1 MYDATSTHLDL
12 ERSGVDTAVLP
23 VGAIEQHGQ
32 HLPLS
37 VDWFQGDVVARVV
50 AERVDAYLL
59 PGMPFGCSQAH
70 AGFRGSIF
78 LAPETLGAVVKD
90 VATSLLE
97 QGFRRIA
104 VLNFHGGNL
113 ILKLAVRDLNLSQS
127 LGKIV
132 LVNPAQDAGAML
144 NEILDGYGDEQ
155 HAGELETSIMM
166 YAAARP
172 GGAVASRPRPRRW
185 ARLFRLPAHEGV
197 LPRRRLGTLQ
207 PGHCRRRAGW
217 PSRPRPAT
225 LWTTWRRHSPA
236 WAYHPGR
243 PDRRSHES
251 TQITRITVQT
261 NPMKVIDR
269 VLIGRRPGAPLQ
281 GLGRRPAP
289 PPTATSWSATASPV
303 AIPWATTT

>member
-23 VGAIEQHGQ
+23 VGAIEQHGP

-166 YAAARP
+166 YAAPDQVGPSRVDHVPDVGPVYFDYQPMKEYCPDGVWGRSSLATAEKGRM
-172 GGAVASRPRPRRW
+172 AVEAMASYTVDYLEKTF
-185 ARLFRLPAHEGV
+185 ARLGV
-197 LPRRRLGTLQ
+197 PPRQTRQT
-207 PGHCRRRAGW
+207 
-217 PSRPRPAT
+217 
-225 LWTTWRRHSPA
+225 
-236 WAYHPGR
+236 
-243 PDRRSHES
+243 
-251 TQITRITVQT
+251 IT
-261 NPMKVIDR
+261 
-269 VLIGRRPGAPLQ
+269 
-281 GLGRRPAP
+281 
-289 PPTATSWSATASPV
+289 
-303 AIPWATTT
+303 